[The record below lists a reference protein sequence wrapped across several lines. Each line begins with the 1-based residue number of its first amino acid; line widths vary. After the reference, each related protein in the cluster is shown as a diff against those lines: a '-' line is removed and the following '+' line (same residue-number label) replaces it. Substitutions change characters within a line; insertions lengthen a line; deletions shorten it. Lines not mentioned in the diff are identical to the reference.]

1 MSFYHSARRFAA
13 AVSVL
18 GAVAFAAPVS
28 AQQVQVA
35 LGDTV
40 SVDTLAFVVAL
51 ERAKARGFDYKLTSF
66 SKEDLAIQAVING
79 QADVAAA
86 TPYAVMQKTKA
97 PLRAMFQMTRLV
109 FFPVV
114 DKATYKSWADLN
126 GQSFTFHARGSGT
139 EAIGNILAKRNNI
152 QFGQRNYIAGSENR
166 VVAMTNGQIKATIL
180 DLANKNLLMQRG
192 GDRFTALPG
201 LDNPASDE
209 VLFSRVDW
217 IEKNGAKADLLVE
230 EFLKLWT
237 ELNKN
242 PAIIEQERARLN
254 LLKDLPKEVLADVT
268 KFHQQGVEAGVFSKN
283 GGDLNSIKVDFEFYI
298 EAGQMTG
305 PAETLKAE
313 DFWDLRPLNKA
324 RAKVGS

>member
-1 MSFYHSARRFAA
+1 MNISHSARRWVAA
-13 AVSVL
+13 ASVI
-18 GAVAFAAPVS
+18 GAVAFAVPAS

-40 SVDTLAFVVAL
+40 SVDTLAFVVGL

-66 SKEDLAIQAVING
+66 SKEDLAIQAAING

-97 PLRAMFQMTRLV
+97 PLRGVFQLTRLI

-114 DKATYKSWADLN
+114 DKASIKSWKDLN
-126 GQSFTFHARGSGT
+126 GQPFTFHARGSGT
-139 EAIGNILAKRNNI
+139 EAIGNILAKRNGI

-166 VVAMTNGQIKATIL
+166 VVAMVNGQIKATIV
-180 DLANKNLLMQRG
+180 DLANKNLLFQRG
-192 GDRFTALPG
+192 GDRFAVLPSI
-201 LDNPASDE
+201 DNPASDE
-209 VLFSRVDW
+209 ILFVRQEW
-217 IEKNGAKADLLVE
+217 AEKNAAKLDILVE
-230 EFLKLWT
+230 EFAKLWM
-237 ELNKN
+237 EMNKN

-268 KFHQQGVEAGVFSKN
+268 KFHQQAVEAGVFSKN
-283 GGDLNSIKVDFEFYI
+283 GGDINAVKADFEFYV

-305 PAETLKAE
+305 PAESLKVE
-313 DFWDLRPLNKA
+313 DFWNLAPLNKA
-324 RAKVGS
+324 RAKLGS

>member
-40 SVDTLAFVVAL
+40 SVDTLAFVIGL

-66 SKEDLAIQAVING
+66 AKEDLAIQAAING

-97 PLRAMFQMTRLV
+97 PLRGVFQLTRLI

-114 DKATYKSWADLN
+114 DKATIKTWADLN
-126 GQSFTFHARGSGT
+126 GQPFTFHARGSGT

-166 VVAMTNGQIKATIL
+166 VVAMINGQIKATIV
-180 DLANKNLLMQRG
+180 DLANKNLLFQRG
-192 GDRFTALPG
+192 GDRFAVLPG
-201 LDNPASDE
+201 IDNPASDE
-209 VLFSRVDW
+209 ILFVRQEW
-217 IEKNGAKADLLVE
+217 AEKNGAKLDILVE
-230 EFLKLWT
+230 EFAKLWT
-237 ELNKN
+237 EMNKN

-268 KFHQQGVEAGVFSKN
+268 KFHQQAVEAGVFSKN
-283 GGDLNSIKVDFEFYI
+283 GGSVDAVKADFEFYV

-305 PAETLKAE
+305 PVEQLKVE
-313 DFWDLRPLNKA
+313 DFWNLAPLNKA
-324 RAKVGS
+324 RAKIGS

>member
-1 MSFYHSARRFAA
+1 MSITLSARRLAA
-13 AVSVL
+13 AVSVI
-18 GAVAFAAPVS
+18 GAVAFAAPSS
-28 AQQVQVA
+28 AQQIQVA

-40 SVDTLAFVVAL
+40 SVDTLAFVVGL

-79 QADVAAA
+79 QADIGAA

-97 PLRAMFQMTRLV
+97 PLRIVFQLTHLV

-114 DKATYKSWADLN
+114 DKAAYKSWKDLN
-126 GQSFTFHARGSGT
+126 GQPFTFHARGSGT
-139 EAIGNILAKRNNI
+139 EAIGNILAKRNGI

-166 VVAMTNGQIKATIL
+166 VVAMTNGQIKATIV

-192 GDRFTALPG
+192 GDRFGILPG

-209 VLFSRVDW
+209 VMFVRQDW
-217 IEKNGAKADLLVE
+217 AEKNGAKLDILVE

-237 ELNKN
+237 EMNKN
-242 PAIIEQERARLN
+242 PAVIEQERARLN

-268 KFHQQGVEAGVFSKN
+268 KFHQQGVDNRVFSKN
-283 GGDLNSIKVDFEFYI
+283 GGGIDAAKSDFEFYT

-305 PAETLKAE
+305 PAESLKVE

-324 RAKVGS
+324 RAKLGS

>member
-40 SVDTLAFVVAL
+40 SVDTLAFVIGL

-66 SKEDLAIQAVING
+66 AKEDLAIQAAING

-97 PLRAMFQMTRLV
+97 PLRGVFQLTRLI

-114 DKATYKSWADLN
+114 DKATIKTWADLN
-126 GQSFTFHARGSGT
+126 GQPFTFHARGSGT

-166 VVAMTNGQIKATIL
+166 VVAMTNGQIKATIV
-180 DLANKNLLMQRG
+180 DLANKNLLFQRG
-192 GDRFTALPG
+192 GDRFAVLPG
-201 LDNPASDE
+201 IDNPASDE
-209 VLFSRVDW
+209 ILFVRQEW
-217 IEKNGAKADLLVE
+217 AEKNGAKLDILVE
-230 EFLKLWT
+230 EFAKLWT
-237 ELNKN
+237 EMNKN

-268 KFHQQGVEAGVFSKN
+268 KFHQQAVEAGVFSKN
-283 GGDLNSIKVDFEFYI
+283 GGSVDAVKADFEFYV

-305 PAETLKAE
+305 PVEQLKVE
-313 DFWDLRPLNKA
+313 DFWNLAPLNKA
-324 RAKVGS
+324 RAKIGS